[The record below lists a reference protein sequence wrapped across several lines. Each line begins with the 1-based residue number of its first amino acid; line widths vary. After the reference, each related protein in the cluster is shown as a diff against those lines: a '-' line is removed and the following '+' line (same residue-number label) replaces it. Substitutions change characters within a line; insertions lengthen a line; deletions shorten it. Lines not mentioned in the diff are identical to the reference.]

1 MMKQP
6 KVRMK
11 TAVSYQLL
19 ARSYFSYVR
28 RFACLSFLT
37 VAVLTSCKSSGRT
50 ESPSIFSTD
59 ETAQA
64 AQVVASANDDLT
76 KIKVLYKENEDKRE
90 DLKKAMEAD
99 NAEQVKKIADQV
111 VYLINDGFDS
121 AQSAIDKIEKAQE
134 MQINDD
140 YREYLR
146 LKEESLKRELE
157 AFENY
162 RQAARTLRD
171 NYDPKNA
178 AMRDKVK
185 EDFKNRVD
193 TYRKLMEEA
202 RDYSHQAN
210 ELAKAAVQRQQAQ

>member
-1 MMKQP
+1 MTNT
-6 KVRMK
+6 
-11 TAVSYQLL
+11 TAKILAISLL
-19 ARSYFSYVR
+19 AMT
-28 RFACLSFLT
+28 A
-37 VAVLTSCKSSGRT
+37 CKSSGRT
-50 ESPSIFSTD
+50 DSPTSIFSSD
-59 ETAQA
+59 ETAEA
-64 AQVVASANDDLT
+64 AKIVASANDDLT
-76 KIKVLYKENEDKRE
+76 KIKVLYKDNENKRE
-90 DLKKAMEAD
+90 ELKKAMEAD
-99 NAEQVKKIADQV
+99 NAEQVKKTADEV

-134 MQINDD
+134 MQVNDD

-178 AMRDKVK
+178 AQRDKVK

-193 TYRKLMEEA
+193 NYRKLMEEA
-202 RDYSHQAN
+202 RDYSNQAN
-210 ELAKAAVQRQQAQ
+210 ELAKSALRKQQGQ

>member
-1 MMKQP
+1 MTNTIAKIL
-6 KVRMK
+6 
-11 TAVSYQLL
+11 AISLL
-19 ARSYFSYVR
+19 AMT
-28 RFACLSFLT
+28 A
-37 VAVLTSCKSSGRT
+37 CKSSGRT
-50 ESPSIFSTD
+50 DSPASIFSSD
-59 ETAQA
+59 ETAEA
-64 AQVVASANDDLT
+64 AKIVASANDDLT
-76 KIKVLYKENEDKRE
+76 KIKVLYKDNENKRE

-99 NAEQVKKIADQV
+99 NAEQVKKTADEV

-134 MQINDD
+134 MQVNDD

-178 AMRDKVK
+178 AQRDKVK

-193 TYRKLMEEA
+193 NYRKLMEEA
-202 RDYSHQAN
+202 RDYSNQAN
-210 ELAKAAVQRQQAQ
+210 ELAKNALRKQQGQ

>member
-1 MMKQP
+1 MTETIVKILLI
-6 KVRMK
+6 
-11 TAVSYQLL
+11 SLL
-19 ARSYFSYVR
+19 A
-28 RFACLSFLT
+28 LS
-37 VAVLTSCKSSGRT
+37 ACKSSGHT
-50 ESPSIFSTD
+50 DTPTSIFSSD
-59 ETAQA
+59 ETAEA
-64 AQVVASANDDLT
+64 AKIVASANDDLT
-76 KIKVLYKENEDKRE
+76 KIKVLYKDNEGKRE

-99 NAEQVKKIADQV
+99 NAEQVKKIADDV
-111 VYLINDGFDS
+111 VYLINDGFDN

-134 MQINDD
+134 MQVNED

-185 EDFKNRVD
+185 EDFKNRVEN
-193 TYRKLMEEA
+193 YRKLMEEA

-210 ELAKAAVQRQQAQ
+210 ELAKDALRKQQGQ